1 MLLSITTM
9 NIKFIKEPIESAE
22 NEIIRGI
29 VKKADPRI
37 KVQFDGMKIVVN
49 GLLKIDGTDGELFP
63 IEILASN
70 EWKTVIDTPVSFINF
85 AIKNNN
91 EDSCFVAYCL
101 QQLFGNSCINDCLVV
116 RKNPVNGNCTRLYPG
131 CCFLLPMEYY
141 NNLPMR
147 YKYYIP
153 A

>member
-91 EDSCFVAYCL
+91 EDNWIQKQGNRASLNYVCICYSKP
-101 QQLFGNSCINDCLVV
+101 FGT
-116 RKNPVNGNCTRLYPG
+116 K
-131 CCFLLPMEYY
+131 E
-141 NNLPMR
+141 
-147 YKYYIP
+147 
-153 A
+153 